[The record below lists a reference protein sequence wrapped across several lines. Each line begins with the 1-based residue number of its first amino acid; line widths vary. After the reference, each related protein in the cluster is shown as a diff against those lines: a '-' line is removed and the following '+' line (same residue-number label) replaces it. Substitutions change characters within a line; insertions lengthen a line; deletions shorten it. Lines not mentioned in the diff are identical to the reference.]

1 MNPRSRPGTP
11 LPRLYLL
18 TPPVED
24 PAAVAGLA
32 DAMSGADVAAVLL
45 RLVDADER
53 SLINLVKK
61 IAPVVQDRDAALLL
75 AGREDIVARS
85 GADGAHLGNVDAL
98 RDAVPRL
105 KPKNIAGVGGLH
117 TRHDAMAA
125 GEAGADYVMFGDP
138 DEAGNRPSFDAIIDR
153 VGWWAEVFE
162 VPCVA
167 YAARLDEIDALAAA
181 GADFVAVGGAVFDDP
196 RGLKAAL
203 VEAAARLGNRGHAP

>member
-11 LPRLYLL
+11 LPRLCLL
-18 TPPVED
+18 TPRVDD

-45 RLVDADER
+45 RLPDADER
-53 SLINLVKK
+53 SLINFVKK
-61 IAPVVQDRDAALLL
+61 VAPAVQDRDAALLL
-75 AGREDIVARS
+75 AGRDDIVARS

-98 RDAVPRL
+98 RDAVARL
-105 KPKNIAGVGGLH
+105 KPKNIAGVGGLR
-117 TRHDAMAA
+117 TRHDAMTA

-138 DEAGNRPSFDAIIDR
+138 DEGGNRASFDAIIDR

-167 YAARLDEIDALAAA
+167 YAARLEEIDALAAA
-181 GADFVAVGGAVFDDP
+181 GADFVAIGAAAFDDP
-196 RGLKAAL
+196 RGLKTAL
-203 VEAAARLGNRGHAP
+203 AEAAARLGHRGSAP

>member
-1 MNPRSRPGTP
+1 MNSRSRPGPP

-61 IAPVVQDRDAALLL
+61 IALVVQDRDAALLL
-75 AGREDIVARS
+75 AGRDDIVARS
-85 GADGAHLGNVDAL
+85 GADGAHLGYLDAL
-98 RDAVPRL
+98 RDAMPRL

-117 TRHDAMAA
+117 SRHDAMTA
-125 GEAGADYVMFGDP
+125 GQAGADYVMFGDP
-138 DEAGNRPSFDAIIDR
+138 DEDGNRPAFDAIIDR

-181 GADFVAVGGAVFDDP
+181 GADFVAVGDAVFDDP
-196 RGLKAAL
+196 RGLKTAL
-203 VEAAARLGNRGHAP
+203 AEASARLGHREVAP

>member
-1 MNPRSRPGTP
+1 MT
-11 LPRLYLL
+11 
-18 TPPVED
+18 
-24 PAAVAGLA
+24 
-32 DAMSGADVAAVLL
+32 GADVAAVLL
-45 RLVDADER
+45 CLVDADER

-61 IAPVVQDRDAALLL
+61 IAPLVQDRDAALLL
-75 AGREDIVARS
+75 AGRDDIVARS

-117 TRHDAMAA
+117 TKHDAMTA

-167 YAARLDEIDALAAA
+167 YAARLDEIDALVAA

-196 RGLKAAL
+196 RGLKTAL
-203 VEAAARLGNRGHAP
+203 AEAAARLGNRGHAP

>member
-18 TPPVED
+18 TPPVDD

-32 DAMSGADVAAVLL
+32 DAMSGTDVAAVLL
-45 RLVDADER
+45 RLPDADER

-61 IAPVVQDRDAALLL
+61 IAPAVQDRDAALLL
-75 AGREDIVARS
+75 AGRDDIVARS

-98 RDAVPRL
+98 MDAVPRL

-117 TRHDAMAA
+117 TRHDAMTA

-138 DEAGNRPSFDAIIDR
+138 DEAGNRASFDAIIDR

-167 YAARLDEIDALAAA
+167 YAAQLDEIDALAAA
-181 GADFVAVGGAVFDDP
+181 GADFVAIGGAAFDDP
-196 RGLKAAL
+196 RGLKTAL
-203 VEAAARLGNRGHAP
+203 AEASARLGNRGSAP

>member
-1 MNPRSRPGTP
+1 M
-11 LPRLYLL
+11 
-18 TPPVED
+18 ED

-45 RLVDADER
+45 RLPDADER

-61 IAPVVQDRDAALLL
+61 IAPVVQHRDAALLL
-75 AGREDIVARS
+75 AGRDDIVARS

-98 RDAVPRL
+98 RDAVARL
-105 KPKNIAGVGGLH
+105 KPKSIAGVGGLH
-117 TRHDAMAA
+117 TRHDAMTA

-196 RGLKAAL
+196 RGLKTAL
-203 VEAAARLGNRGHAP
+203 AEAAGRLGNRGHLP

>member
-1 MNPRSRPGTP
+1 MNPRSRPGPP

-18 TPPVED
+18 TPLVED

-75 AGREDIVARS
+75 AGRDDIVARS
-85 GADGAHLGNVDAL
+85 GADGAHLGNLDAL
-98 RDAVPRL
+98 RDAMPRL

-117 TRHDAMAA
+117 SRHDAMTA

-138 DEAGNRPSFDAIIDR
+138 DEDGNRPAFDAIIDR

-181 GADFVAVGGAVFDDP
+181 GADFVAVGDAVFDDP
-196 RGLKAAL
+196 RGLKTAL
-203 VEAAARLGNRGHAP
+203 AEASARLGHREVAP

>member
-18 TPPVED
+18 TPPVND
-24 PAAVAGLA
+24 PAAMAGLA

-45 RLVDADER
+45 RLPDADER
-53 SLINLVKK
+53 SRINLVKK
-61 IAPVVQDRDAALLL
+61 IAPAVQDRDAALLL
-75 AGREDIVARS
+75 AGRDDIVARS

-117 TRHDAMAA
+117 TRHDAMTA

-138 DEAGNRPSFDAIIDR
+138 DEAGNRASFDAIIDR

-181 GADFVAVGGAVFDDP
+181 GADFVAIGGAAFDDP
-196 RGLKAAL
+196 RGLKTAL
-203 VEAAARLGNRGHAP
+203 AEASARLGNRGSAP

>member
-1 MNPRSRPGTP
+1 MNPRSRPGP

-61 IAPVVQDRDAALLL
+61 IAPIVQDRDAALLL
-75 AGREDIVARS
+75 AGRDDIVARS
-85 GADGAHLGNVDAL
+85 GADGAHLGSVDAL
-98 RDAVPRL
+98 KDAVPRL
-105 KPKNIAGVGGLH
+105 KPKNIAGVGGLQ
-117 TRHDAMAA
+117 TRHDAMTA

-138 DEAGNRPSFDAIIDR
+138 DEDGNRAAFDAILDR

-181 GADFVAVGGAVFDDP
+181 GADFVAVGDAVFDDP
-196 RGLKAAL
+196 RGLKTAL
-203 VEAAARLGNRGHAP
+203 AEASARLGHREVAP

>member
-18 TPPVED
+18 TPPVDD

-45 RLVDADER
+45 RLPDADER

-61 IAPVVQDRDAALLL
+61 IAPAVQDRDAALLL
-75 AGREDIVARS
+75 AGRDDIVARS
-85 GADGAHLGNVDAL
+85 GADGAHLGNVEAL
-98 RDAVPRL
+98 RDAVSRL

-117 TRHDAMAA
+117 TRHDAMTA

-138 DEAGNRPSFDAIIDR
+138 DEAGNRASFDAIVDR

-162 VPCVA
+162 MPCVA
-167 YAARLDEIDALAAA
+167 YAARLEEIEALAAA
-181 GADFVAVGGAVFDDP
+181 GADFVAIGGAVFDDP
-196 RGLKAAL
+196 RGLKTAL
-203 VEAAARLGNRGHAP
+203 AEAAARLGKRGSAP

>member
-1 MNPRSRPGTP
+1 MNPRSRPGAP

-32 DAMSGADVAAVLL
+32 DAMSRTDVAAVLL

-75 AGREDIVARS
+75 AGRDDIVARS

-98 RDAVPRL
+98 RDAVSRL

-117 TRHDAMAA
+117 TKHDAMTA

-196 RGLKAAL
+196 RGLKTAL
-203 VEAAARLGNRGHAP
+203 AEAAARLGNRGHVS

>member
-1 MNPRSRPGTP
+1 MNPRSRPGPP

-32 DAMSGADVAAVLL
+32 DAMSGADIAAVLL

-75 AGREDIVARS
+75 AGRDDIVARS
-85 GADGAHLGNVDAL
+85 GADGAHLGNLDAL
-98 RDAVPRL
+98 RDAMPRL
-105 KPKNIAGVGGLH
+105 KPKSIAGVGGLH
-117 TRHDAMAA
+117 SRHDAMTA

-138 DEAGNRPSFDAIIDR
+138 DEDGNRAAFDAILDR

-181 GADFVAVGGAVFDDP
+181 GADFVAVGDAVFDDP
-196 RGLKAAL
+196 RGLKTAL
-203 VEAAARLGNRGHAP
+203 AEASARLGHREVAP

>member
-18 TPPVED
+18 TPPVDD
-24 PAAVAGLA
+24 PVAVARLA
-32 DAMSGADVAAVLL
+32 DAISEADIAAVLL
-45 RLVDADER
+45 RLPDVDER

-61 IAPVVQDRDAALLL
+61 IAPAVQDRDAALLL
-75 AGREDIVARS
+75 AGRDDIVARS
-85 GADGAHLGNVDAL
+85 GADGAHLGNLDAL
-98 RDAVPRL
+98 MDAVPRL

-117 TRHDAMAA
+117 TRHDAMTA

-138 DEAGNRPSFDAIIDR
+138 DEAGNRASFDAIIDR

-167 YAARLDEIDALAAA
+167 YAAQLEEIDALAAA
-181 GADFVAVGGAVFDDP
+181 GADFVAIGGAAFDDP
-196 RGLKAAL
+196 RGLKTAL
-203 VEAAARLGNRGHAP
+203 AEASARLGNRGSAP

>member
-1 MNPRSRPGTP
+1 MNPRSRPGV

-45 RLVDADER
+45 HLVDADER

-61 IAPVVQDRDAALLL
+61 IAPLVQDRDAALLL
-75 AGREDIVARS
+75 AGRDDIVARS

-117 TRHDAMAA
+117 TKHDAMTA
-125 GEAGADYVMFGDP
+125 GEVGADYVMFGDP

-196 RGLKAAL
+196 RGLKTAL
-203 VEAAARLGNRGHAP
+203 AEAAARLGNRGHVS